1 MLTRRTALAA
11 LGLLPLASGIAPAQ
25 ERYPSQP
32 VKLIVPFPAGGPT
45 DLIGRLVAR
54 LLQDHLGASFIVE
67 NRTGAAGTIGLG
79 ALAQSP
85 PDGYTLA
92 ISASGALVMLPHLMP
107 KMPFDSVKDFTPIT
121 VITSVPQVL
130 TIRKG
135 LGVKTVGELVAMAK
149 ARPGKVSFGTSGHGT
164 SLHLAAELFRL
175 RAGKIDIVHIPYR
188 GVAPA
193 LTDLMGGQIDM
204 LFGDI
209 PVMLPQIKAGTIV
222 PLAVTAKTRS
232 PVLPDVPTMA
242 EAGVADAEA
251 ETIYALLAP
260 AGLPAERVD
269 LLHRTLVKALREPEA
284 ARVIA
289 DQGGILVANSPEESR
304 TYIAAESRKWAE
316 VVRLAQVTMQ

>member
-1 MLTRRTALAA
+1 M
-11 LGLLPLASGIAPAQ
+11 
-25 ERYPSQP
+25 
-32 VKLIVPFPAGGPT
+32 
-45 DLIGRLVAR
+45 
-54 LLQDHLGASFIVE
+54 
-67 NRTGAAGTIGLG
+67 GLG
-79 ALAQSP
+79 ALAQSQ

-107 KMPFDSVKDFTPIT
+107 KMPFDSVKDFTPVT
-121 VITSVPQVL
+121 VITAVPQVL
-130 TIRKG
+130 TVRKT

-222 PLAVTAKTRS
+222 PLAVTARVRS
-232 PVLPDVPTMA
+232 PVMPDVPTMA
-242 EAGVADAEA
+242 ESGVADAEA

-260 AGLPAERVD
+260 AGLPADRVG

-284 ARVIA
+284 TRVIA
-289 DQGGILVANSPEESR
+289 DQGGILVATSPEESR
-304 TYIAAESRKWAE
+304 TYIASESRKWAE
-316 VVRLAQVTMQ
+316 VVRLADVKMQ

>member
-1 MLTRRTALAA
+1 MLTRRTALGA
-11 LGLLPLASGIAPAQ
+11 LGLVPLSVAVAPAQ
-25 ERYPSQP
+25 QRYPSQP

-79 ALAQSP
+79 ALAQSQ

-107 KMPFDSVKDFTPIT
+107 KMPFDSEKDFTPVT
-121 VITSVPQVL
+121 VITAVPQVL
-130 TIRKG
+130 TVRKD

-193 LTDLMGGQIDM
+193 LTDLMGSQIDM

-222 PLAVTAKTRS
+222 PLAVTARMRS

-260 AGLPAERVD
+260 AGLPADRVA
-269 LLHRTLVKALREPEA
+269 LLHATLAKALREPEA
-284 ARVIA
+284 TRVIA
-289 DQGGILVANSPEESR
+289 DQGGLLVATTPAESR
-304 TYIAAESRKWAE
+304 TYIATESRKWAE
-316 VVRLAQVTMQ
+316 VVRLADVKMQ